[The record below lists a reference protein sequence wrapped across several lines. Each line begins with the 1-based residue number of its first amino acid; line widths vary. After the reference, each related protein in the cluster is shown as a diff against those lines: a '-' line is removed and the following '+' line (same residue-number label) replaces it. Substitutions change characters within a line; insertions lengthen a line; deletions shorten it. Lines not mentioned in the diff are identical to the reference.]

1 MRKTIVAM
9 FAPAAVGLFQ
19 PTVASAKLA
28 AIGLATALTLTS
40 TTALAMGG
48 GGGGAGGGGGGAG
61 AGGGGGGGSTY
72 TSGAQ
77 AAPAATCVRHRVCK
91 DGHCTVICR

>member
-9 FAPAAVGLFQ
+9 FAPAAVGLVQ

-28 AIGLATALTLTS
+28 AIGLATALALTS

-48 GGGGAGGGGGGAG
+48 GGGAGGGGSGA
-61 AGGGGGGGSTY
+61 GGGGGGSTY
-72 TSGAQ
+72 TSGA
-77 AAPAATCVRHRVCK
+77 PAATCTRHRVCQS
-91 DGHCTVICR
+91 DGRCATVCR

>member
-9 FAPAAVGLFQ
+9 FARAAVGLVQ

-28 AIGLATALTLTS
+28 AIGLATALALTS
-40 TTALAMGG
+40 TTAFAMG

-72 TSGAQ
+72 TSGAP
-77 AAPAATCVRHRVCK
+77 AAPAATCVRHRVCR
-91 DGHCTVICR
+91 GAHCALFCR

>member
-9 FAPAAVGLFQ
+9 FARAAVGLVQ

-28 AIGLATALTLTS
+28 AIGLATALALTT

-48 GGGGAGGGGGGAG
+48 GGGAG
-61 AGGGGGGGSTY
+61 GGGGGGGSTY
-72 TSGAQ
+72 TSGGP

-91 DGHCTVICR
+91 DGHCTMICR

>member
-9 FAPAAVGLFQ
+9 FARAAVGLVQ

-28 AIGLATALTLTS
+28 AIGLATALALTS
-40 TTALAMGG
+40 TTAFAMG

-72 TSGAQ
+72 TSGAP
-77 AAPAATCVRHRVCK
+77 AAPAATCVRHRVCR
-91 DGHCTVICR
+91 DGHCTMICR

>member
-9 FAPAAVGLFQ
+9 FAPAAVGLVQ

-28 AIGLATALTLTS
+28 AIGLATALALTS

-48 GGGGAGGGGGGAG
+48 GGGAG
-61 AGGGGGGGSTY
+61 AGGGGGGSTY
-72 TSGAQ
+72 TSGAP
-77 AAPAATCVRHRVCK
+77 AAPAATCTRHRVCQS
-91 DGHCTVICR
+91 DGRCATVCR